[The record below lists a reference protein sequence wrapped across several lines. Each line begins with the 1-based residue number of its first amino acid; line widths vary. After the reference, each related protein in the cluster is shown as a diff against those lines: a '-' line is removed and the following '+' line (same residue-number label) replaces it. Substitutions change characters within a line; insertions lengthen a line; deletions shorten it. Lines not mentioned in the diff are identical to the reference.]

1 MNRDLHVVLGATGG
15 VGAALVTE
23 LAAQGHAVRAVSRSG
38 RAPIQGV
45 VTLDADITDPAALA
59 TATAGATV
67 VYHAAQPPYTR
78 WPDQFPAM
86 TRAIAGAAAAADAK
100 LVMADNLYSY
110 GAVPGG
116 YGPESPSGP
125 MTESTP
131 SRASGPKGLVRE
143 RMAQDLLARHRAG
156 AVRVT
161 IGRLGDYFGP
171 GGTASLVGADLFAGA
186 VAGNAASWPGPNGDL
201 HSFSFLPDAARALV
215 TLGTE
220 DRADGQI
227 WHLPHADAITPAA
240 FIALVQDTAG
250 ARRRIRRIPAA
261 ALSLVGLV
269 NPMVK
274 ELGELRYQLDRPFVI
289 DHSHF
294 DRTFGGRATP
304 HAQAIAATLAAFA
317 PDTDTNPCSPVLEGN
332 RS

>member
-1 MNRDLHVVLGATGG
+1 
-15 VGAALVTE
+15 
-23 LAAQGHAVRAVSRSG
+23 
-38 RAPIQGV
+38 
-45 VTLDADITDPAALA
+45 
-59 TATAGATV
+59 
-67 VYHAAQPPYTR
+67 
-78 WPDQFPAM
+78 M
-86 TRAIAGAAAAADAK
+86 TRAIADAAAAADAK
-100 LVMADNLYSY
+100 MVMADNLYSY

-131 SRASGPKGLVRE
+131 SRATGPKGRVRA
-143 RMAQDLLARHRAG
+143 RMAQDLLAMHRAG

-171 GGTASLVGADLFAGA
+171 GGTSSLVGADLFAG
-186 VAGNAASWPGPNGDL
+186 VLAGKAAIWPGPSGHL

-240 FIALVQDTAG
+240 FIALVQDAAG
-250 ARRRIRRIPAA
+250 ARRRVRRIPAA
-261 ALSLVGLV
+261 ALALVGLV

-274 ELGELRYQLDRPFVI
+274 ELGELRYQLDRPSSSTI
-289 DHSHF
+289 PTS
-294 DRTFGGRATP
+294 TGPSAAGRRPMPRPSPPPSPRSPAIPTQTP
-304 HAQAIAATLAAFA
+304 ASPLWKAAGH
-317 PDTDTNPCSPVLEGN
+317 DCC
-332 RS
+332 RY